1 MNTQRIMINYLKK
14 SLDIER
20 KKVQNLREQLELE
33 QTSCKIE
40 RLLFK
45 EDIEK
50 YKKIAEDISR
60 EYMLYVQ
67 NHPDDSSEEDS
78 DTDEDSEEES
88 DTDEDSEDEP
98 IDMSCFFDPPI
109 LQFGDPDTDE

>member
-50 YKKIAEDISR
+50 YKKITEDISR

-78 DTDEDSEEES
+78 DTDEDSE
-88 DTDEDSEDEP
+88 DEP

-109 LQFGDPDTDE
+109 LQFDDPDTDE